1 MTRVAGGTFLE
12 LLGADDVE
20 ALVQAGRRQRHP
32 ARSRVFEEGD
42 PGYEVL
48 IVEQGSVK
56 LVRVS
61 TDGREL
67 VVAVR
72 GEGAILGELSAID
85 GGVRSTSAST
95 LTPVQLI
102 AVSFE
107 RFRELL
113 DTRAGIARAL
123 LDVLAERLR
132 ESTDRA
138 LELGTADALTR
149 VCRRLAE
156 FADLDPAP
164 PVDGVVLTVP
174 LSQQEIASL
183 SGLSREA
190 VVKALRTLRELG
202 WIDVAGRSVTLLD
215 VGALRERAAG

>member
-1 MTRVAGGTFLE
+1 MAGGTFLE
-12 LLGADDVE
+12 LLAADDVD
-20 ALVQAGRRQRHP
+20 ALAQAGRRQRHP

-113 DTRAGIARAL
+113 DTRAGIAPRC
-123 LDVLAERLR
+123 
-132 ESTDRA
+132 SMCSPN
-138 LELGTADALTR
+138 
-149 VCRRLAE
+149 VCVKA
-156 FADLDPAP
+156 PIVPSSSAP
-164 PVDGVVLTVP
+164 PTPSPV
-174 LSQQEIASL
+174 S
-183 SGLSREA
+183 
-190 VVKALRTLRELG
+190 
-202 WIDVAGRSVTLLD
+202 VAGSPSSPISTRARPTAWWWKCRSRNRRSRRSP
-215 VGALRERAAG
+215 ACHARPS